1 MSKTK
6 HNSRSNIMTLENL
19 KQKEEDDDD
28 DIFKMALCK
37 IENLENQI
45 IELKEKEDRDEDY
58 IKVLEEEYLNLQ
70 NNFRILQNDIKCI
83 QDFKILKLQK
93 NVEIKQN
100 LVNRQSKIEQL
111 KKKPIEEIRELSNS
125 RIEIL
130 KNRYNK

>member
-6 HNSRSNIMTLENL
+6 HNSRSNIMTLEKL

-100 LVNRQSKIEQL
+100 LVNRQSKIEHL
-111 KKKPIEEIRELSNS
+111 KKRPIEEIRELSNS